1 MESTKGN
8 VTDAY
13 GENAL
18 LEALSLKELEALKED
33 AINTLGEENAEDIVK
48 RIEEEQKQR
57 LADSLRYVLYI

>member
-48 RIEEEQKQR
+48 RIEEEQRQR

>member
-18 LEALSLKELEALKED
+18 LEALSLEELEALKED

-48 RIEEEQKQR
+48 RIEEEKKQR
-57 LADSLRYVLYI
+57 LADTLRYVLYI

>member
-48 RIEEEQKQR
+48 RIEEEKKQR
-57 LADSLRYVLYI
+57 LADTLRYVLYI

>member
-18 LEALSLKELEALKED
+18 LEALSLEELEALKED

-48 RIEEEQKQR
+48 RIEGEKKQR
-57 LADSLRYVLYI
+57 LADTLRYVLYI